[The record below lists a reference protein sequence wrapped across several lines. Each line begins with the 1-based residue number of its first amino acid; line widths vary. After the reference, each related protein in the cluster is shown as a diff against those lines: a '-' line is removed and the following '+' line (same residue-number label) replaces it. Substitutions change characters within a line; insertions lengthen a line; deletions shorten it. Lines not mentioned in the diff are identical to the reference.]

1 MDAYFRG
8 DFNRALDFFKQSEQ
22 LEWNAQNPSQ
32 LFIER
37 CQTMMQNPPPSD
49 WDGVFVMTSK

>member
-8 DFNRALDFFKQSEQ
+8 DFNTALGLFKQSEQ

-37 CQTMMQNPPPSD
+37 CQAMMQNPPSPD